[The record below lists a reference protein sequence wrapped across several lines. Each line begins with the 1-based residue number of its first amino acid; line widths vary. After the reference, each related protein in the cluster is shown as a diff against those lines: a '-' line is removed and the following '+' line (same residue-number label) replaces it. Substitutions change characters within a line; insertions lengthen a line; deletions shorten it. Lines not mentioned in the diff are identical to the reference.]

1 MFPEMFRLHSLCNGF
16 GIYEIYLFRIYA
28 IYMHISILAL
38 TFVKIN
44 KITKYYLNAM
54 KPMQFKNFAKLTN

>member
-1 MFPEMFRLHSLCNGF
+1 MFPEMFRPHSFCNGF

-38 TFVKIN
+38 TFVQTN
-44 KITKYYLNAM
+44 KISKYCLNAM
-54 KPMQFKNFAKLTN
+54 KPMQFNKLTN